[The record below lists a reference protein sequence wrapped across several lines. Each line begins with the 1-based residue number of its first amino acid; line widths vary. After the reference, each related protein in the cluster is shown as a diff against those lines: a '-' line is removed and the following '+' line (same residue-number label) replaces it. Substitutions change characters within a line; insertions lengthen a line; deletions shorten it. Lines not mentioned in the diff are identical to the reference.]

1 QAERSDK
8 VHSPLKRTSFPMR
21 LRSVSLAALL
31 AVIAPAAPV
40 LAQTSAAPAAV
51 ASAQAPELRAAPVA
65 ELVSEVNI
73 PWKRFTLDNGLTVIV
88 HEDRKAPVVALS
100 VWYNVGSK
108 DEPAGSTGF
117 AHLFEHLMFGGSEN
131 APGSYLGRMRN

>member
-1 QAERSDK
+1 
-8 VHSPLKRTSFPMR
+8 MR
-21 LRSVSLAALL
+21 LRAVSLAALL

-40 LAQTSAAPAAV
+40 LAQTQAAPTPAPAATT
-51 ASAQAPELRAAPVA
+51 AAQAAELRAAPVS

-108 DEPAGSTGF
+108 DEP
-117 AHLFEHLMFGGSEN
+117 
-131 APGSYLGRMRN
+131 